1 MIEPKIGELWIH
13 KEFGYTC
20 VVLGVS
26 EIKGYGYTR
35 PTEPIR
41 LVDIIRTKDQ
51 YKMSEPI
58 GMFTWHFEKLS

>member
-13 KEFGYTC
+13 KQHGYTC

-26 EIKGYGYTR
+26 EIKGASSIK
-35 PTEPIR
+35 PIQ
-41 LVDIIRTKDQ
+41 LVEIIRTKDQ

-58 GMFTWHFEKLS
+58 GMFTWHYEKLS

>member
-13 KEFGYTC
+13 KQHGYTC

-26 EIKGYGYTR
+26 EIMGFGYTR

-41 LVDIIRTKDQ
+41 LVEIIRTKDQ

-58 GMFTWHFEKLS
+58 GMFTWHYEKLS